1 MRVSS
6 SVCVCKHVQGSLRGL
21 RVITTVGEPLTSQ
34 LANRVAGSLPDGSG
48 EVLRGS
54 PGGAALFAALR
65 HCQGHRGLS
74 VTLRNFY
81 GASESSCSLAAESSL
96 LLPIAS
102 CIGLIEFS

>member
-1 MRVSS
+1 MRFCEAVLA
-6 SVCVCKHVQGSLRGL
+6 VLLSLL
-21 RVITTVGEPLTSQ
+21 PF
-34 LANRVAGSLPDGSG
+34 SLP
-48 EVLRGS
+48 
-54 PGGAALFAALR
+54 

-102 CIGLIEFS
+102 CIPLIEFSKHASKLLQCLFQTCLGRALGVRV

>member
-1 MRVSS
+1 MWQAA
-6 SVCVCKHVQGSLRGL
+6 CLTVQVIFCEAVPAVLLSLL
-21 RVITTVGEPLTSQ
+21 PF
-34 LANRVAGSLPDGSG
+34 SLP
-48 EVLRGS
+48 
-54 PGGAALFAALR
+54 

-102 CIGLIEFS
+102 CIPLIEFSKHASKLLQWLFQTCLGRALGVRV